1 MKIYR
6 CDNGK
11 YYGGPQ
17 RSCLFCNHCTDIF
30 YDCTHGPYMFVCA
43 LGLEASKDCN
53 DFEEDLVDPNI
64 MEV

>member
-17 RSCLFCNHCTDIF
+17 KSCLFCKHCTDLLWD
-30 YDCTHGPYMFVCA
+30 YTHGPYMFFCE
-43 LGLEASKDCN
+43 LSLEPSEDCN
-53 DFEEDLVDPNI
+53 DFENDVDDPNI
-64 MEV
+64 QEV